1 MQAHPHQPTHISEM
15 MQRLGIEPGGG
26 VVARWTMHYTTVF
39 HRCEACAGK
48 QPCQDW
54 LDRTPGQVSFAPRF
68 CPSSA
73 SSCPTTGPT
82 APPAA
87 SRGRAALNH
96 NGVDRLS
103 RRQSALIFS
112 GNFFQNAAH
121 FPVPAGTPPHSSL

>member
-68 CPSSA
+68 CPCA
-73 SSCPTTGPT
+73 DILFELQVEQPR
-82 APPAA
+82 AD
-87 SRGRAALNH
+87 RAA
-96 NGVDRLS
+96 GCVARPG
-103 RRQSALIFS
+103 SAES
-112 GNFFQNAAH
+112 
-121 FPVPAGTPPHSSL
+121 